1 MWYQF
6 AAGGFT
12 GHCGDASMKS
22 SWFQKYLLPGFIY
35 QSAIIAGGYATGREL
50 AEFFLPG
57 GALGGLMGMAV
68 AALIWSAA
76 LALTFEF
83 ARLTKSYDY
92 RTFFRALLGRFWVL
106 FEIAWVATAFLV
118 LSIIGAA
125 AGAIAEETLGVPAI
139 VGTGLLCVSIG
150 LLVFYGST
158 AIERFL
164 TAWSLVLYATYAVF
178 IGWCF
183 LAFGGEITASLATL
197 EVRPGWLG
205 NGVAYASYN
214 ISAIAVVLFCIRH
227 ITSRKE
233 ALGAGLI
240 AGPLAMAPG
249 VMFYL
254 AMIAFSPDI
263 ADETVPANFLL
274 AKLGSPV
281 FQIIFYVVVFGTLI
295 ETGAAIVHSINERV
309 AAVYRERDKQMPAA
323 LRPAVAIGMLVT
335 ALTIAVWVGLV
346 ELIGKGY
353 WASSYVFLAILVVP
367 LFTVGLFRII
377 RATKR

>member
-1 MWYQF
+1 
-6 AAGGFT
+6 
-12 GHCGDASMKS
+12 MKS
-22 SWFQKYLLPGFIY
+22 SWFQKYLLPGLVY

-68 AALIWSAA
+68 AAAIWSAA

-92 RTFFRALLGRFWVL
+92 RAFFRALLGRYWVL

-118 LSIIGAA
+118 LSVIGAA

-139 VGTGLLCVSIG
+139 AGTGLLCVSIG

-164 TAWSLVLYATYAVF
+164 TAWSVVLYATYAVF

-183 LAFGGEITASLATL
+183 VAFGEEITASLATL

-205 NGVAYASYN
+205 GGITYASYN
-214 ISAIAVVLFCIRH
+214 ISAVAVVLFCIRH

-233 ALGAGLI
+233 AIGAGLI

-254 AMIAFSPDI
+254 AMIAFAPDL
-263 ADETVPANFLL
+263 AEETVPANFLL
-274 AKLGSPV
+274 AKLGSPA
-281 FQIIFYVVVFGTLI
+281 FQIIFYVVVLGTLI
-295 ETGAAIVHSINERV
+295 ETGAAVIHSINERV
-309 AAVYRERDKQMPAA
+309 AAVYRERGKRMPAA
-323 LRPAVAIGMLVT
+323 LRPAVAIGMLLS

-346 ELIGKGY
+346 ELIAKGY
-353 WASSYVFLAILVVP
+353 WASNFVFLAIVLVP
-367 LFTVGLFRII
+367 LFTVGLLRII
-377 RATKR
+377 RASRG